1 MSYHKLLL
9 IVYITIIVLMTIIT
23 FILFKID
30 KKRAIKGKIR
40 LKEKTLLIF
49 SSLGGSL
56 GAFFGRIFFHHK
68 TEKKYF
74 SILIYFSLILE
85 LIILSM
91 LLLRGIR

>member
-1 MSYHKLLL
+1 
-9 IVYITIIVLMTIIT
+9 MTIIT

-49 SSLGGSL
+49 SSLGGAL
-56 GAFFGRIFFHHK
+56 GAFFGRIFNHHK